1 LFNLLELAGV
11 LKKCVIIFVSKIFFF
26 NQQYTIFI
34 CQLSIKK
41 SKRWNQNFLMKS
53 EKIEFRD
60 MARYVSGPPSG
71 YDSSLER
78 MKTPTTG
85 KTKTIILNH
94 LLISNTE
101 L

>member
-1 LFNLLELAGV
+1 
-11 LKKCVIIFVSKIFFF
+11 
-26 NQQYTIFI
+26 
-34 CQLSIKK
+34 
-41 SKRWNQNFLMKS
+41 MKS